1 MSIKLIDL
9 TKKLVLSQISASDF
23 EIQFFSLW
31 REESNSGLLSKDSKE
46 ISECL
51 YVIFDLAERFTP
63 DTERSEIEIDEI
75 TLKKEA
81 KLALEKFKF
90 I

>member
-31 REESNSGLLSKDSKE
+31 REESNSGLLSK
-46 ISECL
+46 
-51 YVIFDLAERFTP
+51 
-63 DTERSEIEIDEI
+63 
-75 TLKKEA
+75 
-81 KLALEKFKF
+81 
-90 I
+90 